1 MYMFD
6 LSVGTPEH
14 KFWSVFKGNVSEQ
27 ESHQCSP
34 LLKCEKSLLLSHH
47 LLLCILHNVLLPTS
61 TFNLIN
67 LHYSRQTDSSI
78 CHRFIEREFPLIFK
92 FKLQPFTHTSS
103 FPLSTYSEH
112 FNSNVFNT
120 SAALLS
126 GIT

>member
-34 LLKCEKSLLLSHH
+34 LLKCEKSLLSHH
-47 LLLCILHNVLLPTS
+47 LLCILHNVLLPTS

-67 LHYSRQTDSSI
+67 LHYSRQRLFYLPLF
-78 CHRFIEREFPLIFK
+78 HRKRVPFNIQIQTPAL
-92 FKLQPFTHTSS
+92 FTHIQAP
-103 FPLSTYSEH
+103 FPSLHIIVSILIQMCSTHQLPCSQ
-112 FNSNVFNT
+112 V
-120 SAALLS
+120 
-126 GIT
+126 